1 MTEKVEENNQSD
13 PPRRV
18 FKVLALSFACL
29 ATLLGSLI
37 ITIRSEILDVDKI
50 EIRGLTRLTFNEIA
64 NSLEFEINSRLVG
77 LKISESEK
85 ALTKLPWVEI
95 AHVDRSW
102 SGLVVVK
109 VRERRPI
116 ALALSAPSKWVLVDR
131 NGGVLTGPLANPSS
145 YPRLSGVRAASEP
158 GTFLEEDS
166 GALLAILEAVPQEL
180 YENVEAIYRDG
191 RSDIWIRLR
200 TGENI
205 AMGDDSRLGAKVASL
220 ATMVLEVRE
229 GELRGAFID
238 VSVPDLPIVRP
249 RS

>member
-158 GTFLEEDS
+158 GTFLEEDRATS
-166 GALLAILEAVPQEL
+166 LLDPITKL
-180 YENVEAIYRDG
+180 
-191 RSDIWIRLR
+191 SKFK
-200 TGENI
+200 
-205 AMGDDSRLGAKVASL
+205 LGLSL
-220 ATMVLEVRE
+220 L
-229 GELRGAFID
+229 
-238 VSVPDLPIVRP
+238 
-249 RS
+249 